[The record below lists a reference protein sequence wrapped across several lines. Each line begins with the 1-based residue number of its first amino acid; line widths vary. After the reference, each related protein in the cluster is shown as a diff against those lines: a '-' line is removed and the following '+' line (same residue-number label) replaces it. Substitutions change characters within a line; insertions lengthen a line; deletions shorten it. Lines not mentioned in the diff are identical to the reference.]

1 MHTLCLKRRSIHDSW
16 ASRSASD
23 TCATLQLGHL
33 VLGSAKSHGTRHD
46 KINAGRLGT
55 VQLLFQS
62 LLALQLSLRD
72 AGSTSHSA
80 NYPTRGLHGLQLSC
94 MLFEDMSKLRR
105 LVSSDLFAAR
115 RLFRSRPQISEPWS
129 LQQLLPPS
137 CCGDPLKRDGEFR
150 IVWAWACTGLARPGE
165 FPARPSTLF
174 SL

>member
-1 MHTLCLKRRSIHDSW
+1 MIRGLLV
-16 ASRSASD
+16 
-23 TCATLQLGHL
+23 QLPTL
-33 VLGSAKSHGTRHD
+33 VLLCNSATWSWDLQKATEPDMIKSMQV
-46 KINAGRLGT
+46 ALALS
-55 VQLLFQS
+55 QLLFQS